1 MTPLD
6 HDESTLYAALREA
19 SVPTEPWCSQQL
31 TLAVAAKLGMRTL
44 RLDELLAG
52 WARCGWWEDG
62 SEWFVGHF
70 TDKAPRSIETIE
82 QVAA

>member
-1 MTPLD
+1 MHT
-6 HDESTLYAALREA
+6 DESALYSALREA
-19 SVPTEPWCSQQL
+19 SVPTERWCSRDT
-31 TLAVAAKLGMRTL
+31 TLAVASKLGMRTV

-62 SEWFVGHF
+62 KEWFTGHF
-70 TDKAPRSIETIE
+70 TDKAPRSVDSIE